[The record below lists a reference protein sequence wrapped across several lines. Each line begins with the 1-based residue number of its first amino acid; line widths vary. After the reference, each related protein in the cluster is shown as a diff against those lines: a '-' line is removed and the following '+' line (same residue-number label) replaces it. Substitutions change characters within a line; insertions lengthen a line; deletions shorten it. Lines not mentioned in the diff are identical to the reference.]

1 MCLSDVFRL
10 REEPGPARL
19 RERRPGPSGAAGDPP
34 AAAGLA
40 GEGLSH

>member
-1 MCLSDVFRL
+1 MCASDVLRL
-10 REEPGPARL
+10 REESGPARL
-19 RERRPGPSGAAGDPP
+19 RERRPGPSSAAGDSP